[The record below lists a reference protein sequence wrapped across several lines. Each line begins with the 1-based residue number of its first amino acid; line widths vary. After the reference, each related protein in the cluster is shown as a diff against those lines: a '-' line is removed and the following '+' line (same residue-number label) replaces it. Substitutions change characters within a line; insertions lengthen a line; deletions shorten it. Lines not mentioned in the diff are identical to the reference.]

1 MNTLPPGFTIRPP
14 TMDDLK
20 PVFDI
25 ITACDITLYGAPE
38 PGNTLEELRHSWQS
52 PGYNL
57 ETDSWVVLSP
67 AGNIIA
73 TAGVWH
79 QQYILFYTHPN
90 IHPTYTG
97 LGIGPFLLQL
107 AEKRARQY
115 LADAPSHARI
125 TLHSGASSIDK
136 TGQHRL
142 QQEGF
147 TRVRSS
153 WRMEIEMQDA
163 PPQPLW
169 PQGIVVRA
177 LNPGQEERA
186 VFDASDEAFRDH
198 WGHMPGDFERWK
210 HWTVERKDF
219 DPSLWFLACDGNEIA
234 GTSLCEYQAEDVGW
248 VNDLT
253 VRRPWRRKGLGMAL
267 LHHSFGEFYR
277 RGTRKVG
284 LEVDSQNL
292 TGATRLYERVGM
304 HSTRQYDGYEK
315 ELKSGI
321 ELTTQSLPT

>member
-1 MNTLPPGFTIRPP
+1 
-14 TMDDLK
+14 MDDLK

-25 ITACDITLYGAPE
+25 ITARDITLYGAAE

-52 PGYNL
+52 PGHNL

-73 TAGVWH
+73 TVGVWH
-79 QQYILFYTHPN
+79 RQYILFYAHPN
-90 IHPTYTG
+90 IHPRYTG
-97 LGIGPFLLQL
+97 LGIGLFLLQL

-125 TLHSGASSIDK
+125 TLHSWASSIDK

-153 WRMEIEMQDA
+153 WRMEIEMQDT
-163 PPQPLW
+163 PPQPQW

-186 VFDASDEAFRDH
+186 VFAASDEAFRDH
-198 WGHMPGDFERWK
+198 WGHISGDLEQWK
-210 HWTVERKDF
+210 HWTVERPDF
-219 DPSLWFLACDGNEIA
+219 DPSLWFLACEGNEIA
-234 GTSLCEYQAEDVGW
+234 GISLCEYQAEDLGW
-248 VNDLT
+248 VNDLA

-277 RGTRKVG
+277 RGIRKVG

-304 HSTRQYDGYEK
+304 HSTRQYDSYEK
-315 ELKSGI
+315 ELRSGI
-321 ELTTQSLPT
+321 ELTTQSLPA